1 MNIKPLIDLL
11 LSDGASDE
19 VSHKNTSDQNQTIEN
34 IKESLSHRHTE
45 MDRKLDKIAQNQE
58 KIYNSL
64 NARVKSLEDN
74 FSKLKVFV
82 EQNADDLQHES
93 LSTIH
98 ILERLDL
105 LEYRRCRFKIPKW
118 IRVSFEKIRNRLPE
132 IYMFTIGCILSG
144 AVAAG
149 IFWIVSNT
157 N

>member
-98 ILERLDL
+98 TLERLDL

-118 IRVSFEKIRNRLPE
+118 ISVSFEKIRKRLPE
-132 IYMFTIGCILSG
+132 IYMFSIGCMLSG
-144 AVAAG
+144 AVAAA